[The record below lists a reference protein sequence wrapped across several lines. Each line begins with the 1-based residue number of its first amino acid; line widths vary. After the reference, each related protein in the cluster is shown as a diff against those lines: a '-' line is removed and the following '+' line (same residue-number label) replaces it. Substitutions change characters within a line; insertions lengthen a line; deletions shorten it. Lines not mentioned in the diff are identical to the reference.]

1 MMIYVGNIAYSMTA
15 EELKELFTPFGNVLS
30 VKIIVDKM
38 SGRSK
43 GYGFVEMES
52 DEDGVKAIQSLNDS
66 QVKGRNIK
74 VNNAFRKSD
83 VKPDE
88 AKPE

>member
-15 EELKELFTPFGNVLS
+15 DELKELFVAFGNVAA
-30 VKIIVDKM
+30 VKIIVDKT

-52 DEDGVKAIQSLNDS
+52 DEDGQKAITALNDT

-74 VNNAFRKSD
+74 VNNAFRKND
-83 VKPDE
+83 TKPAE
-88 AKPE
+88 